1 MSKLDFI
8 LWAITS
14 IAWYMFFKMLFGY
27 FENARLILADI
38 YDLVIK
44 IGKIKERLEVDRE
57 RNVADI
63 DYYKEE
69 VNKFSGDKRNEIVEI
84 LNDRIK
90 SAIRLD
96 NRIFELNKRIIHL
109 DNLVF
114 RNRLVRFYHIK
125 VMKEIMKRMKMMGM
139 KDETNS

>member
-1 MSKLDFI
+1 
-8 LWAITS
+8 
-14 IAWYMFFKMLFGY
+14 MFFKMLFGY

-96 NRIFELNKRIIHL
+96 NRILN
-109 DNLVF
+109 
-114 RNRLVRFYHIK
+114 
-125 VMKEIMKRMKMMGM
+125 
-139 KDETNS
+139 